1 MHTGRAVEGLGA
13 VLATILGC
21 PPPRLEAWA
30 GAQGGLRGKGDSS
43 CCQQVSP
50 GLSLGL
56 LEKPNEVQ
64 L

>member
-1 MHTGRAVEGLGA
+1 M
-13 VLATILGC
+13 LATILGC